1 MIKYD
6 IVFLRKVKGALNT
19 LMHEIL
25 SDRSLYGVI
34 MCNVIYLDSEGD
46 FSMNKNSRF
55 CEVNFKPLSHPFLH
69 GSSFCYNY

>member
-1 MIKYD
+1 M
-6 IVFLRKVKGALNT
+6 LMRK
-19 LMHEIL
+19 IL

-34 MCNVIYLDSEGD
+34 IRNVMFLDLEGG
-46 FSMNKNSRF
+46 FSVNKNSRF